1 MTFILLNPQRRGAQ
15 VFLYFKRSLH
25 QCSAVDTGETLLH
38 LAAAFQV
45 PRAAPP
51 PLPYCCPYPC
61 PYCTRPLL
69 TTAKPLWRRAAPRR
83 PGPARRP
90 GAVALAEARHPT
102 AGYAPGG

>member
-51 PLPYCCPYPC
+51 PPFP
-61 PYCTRPLL
+61 TV
-69 TTAKPLWRRAAPRR
+69 APTHV
-83 PGPARRP
+83 PT
-90 GAVALAEARHPT
+90 VHALC
-102 AGYAPGG
+102 